1 MSDEDTVLLKGDRTK
16 DVDEQYNDTVTSTKK
31 RTCKETIMHI
41 IKRTKEEE
49 EEGKFFYK
57 NTNVKIVVK
66 NKIRGTGGN

>member
-41 IKRTKEEE
+41 IKRSKEEE
-49 EEGKFFYK
+49 EEGKIF
-57 NTNVKIVVK
+57 
-66 NKIRGTGGN
+66 